1 MNASGPTS
9 PAATIATLG
18 LLIIVH
24 GVIIG
29 WRDVTRGAQ
38 SFFGVPR
45 VTDLVTAA
53 AFCVVA
59 LFLARLYRDSSSG
72 LRLRAGRENAIAAGA
87 VGVRIR
93 WERLI
98 SFVLSAAIMALAG
111 AMLARS
117 TDVENGGG
125 RSSSHRAA
133 KERPLAGRAFRAWS
147 ASGICFAVDGRRW
160 IEWTFSRVRT

>member
-1 MNASGPTS
+1 MSFYLEYDAFVFMKMLDCLTAVTVVAVCAAVVALAVGAAINKLEGS
-9 PAATIATLG
+9 AATIATLG

-72 LRLRAGRENAIAAGA
+72 LRLRAGRENAIAVNFATIQHGLLKAQIVAHRGYQPTGA
-87 VGVRIR
+87 A
-93 WERLI
+93 E
-98 SFVLSAAIMALAG
+98 
-111 AMLARS
+111 
-117 TDVENGGG
+117 
-125 RSSSHRAA
+125 
-133 KERPLAGRAFRAWS
+133 
-147 ASGICFAVDGRRW
+147 
-160 IEWTFSRVRT
+160 